1 MKQMKLKF
9 IYLMLAMMAL
19 PFAFSS
25 CSSSDDD
32 DDDTPNIEAPKL
44 ESEAAKYTITSAGA
58 EYQSIELTAS
68 GNYIII
74 KSTAQSGQARK
85 AQAETGKTAK
95 AKISS
100 FLQNPAMKKMTRS
113 GEWDS
118 GILYGTYTKVGEN
131 EYKLDKIGTLKVTQ
145 ENGVACALEL
155 TTTNGTKKT
164 YNGNKEK
171 QTATSSD
178 FVNFMCRTWNISHIK
193 LYYKLNG
200 KKIFDLEANTYT
212 ELIQKI
218 KDFIKS
224 HPELG
229 DEEDDDDFDFDDFD
243 TNYPKQIVITKNNTY
258 MVIYEDNELA
268 IANWKWEDESQHIF
282 RYSWDEEGEYD
293 EYSGTAKLSISGKNL
308 IVTEEQ
314 TDTDSED
321 GETETV
327 GMVYTLSE
335 AK

>member
-1 MKQMKLKF
+1 MKQMKLKLL
-9 IYLMLAMMAL
+9 YLMLAMMAL

-25 CSSSDDD
+25 CSSSSDDD
-32 DDDTPNIEAPKL
+32 GNDNVPNIEAPKL

-74 KSTAQSGQARK
+74 KSANQSGQARK
-85 AQAETGKTAK
+85 AQTVNAKTEK
-95 AKISS
+95 AKVSS
-100 FLQNPAMKKMTRS
+100 FLLNPDMKKMTRS

-155 TTTNGTKKT
+155 TKADGTKKT

-171 QTATSSD
+171 QTTASSD
-178 FVNFMCRTWNISHIK
+178 FVNFMCRTWNISHIRE
-193 LYYKLNG
+193 YYKLNG
-200 KKIFDLEANTYT
+200 KTMFDLEADSYA
-212 ELIQKI
+212 ELYQKL

-224 HPELG
+224 HG
-229 DEEDDDDFDFDDFD
+229 DDDDDDDIDIDDFGTD
-243 TNYPKQIVITKNNTY
+243 TPKQVVITKNNTY

-268 IANWKWEDESQHIF
+268 IANWKWENESKHIF
-282 RYSWDEEGEYD
+282 RYSWGAEGEYD
-293 EYSGTAKLSISGKNL
+293 EEDSGLATISISGNKL
-308 IVTEEQ
+308 IITEEQ
-314 TDTDSED
+314 T
-321 GETETV
+321 ETEDDETHTY
-327 GMVYTLSE
+327 GFVYTLSE